1 VTKTEGSVLPHGRAF
16 AFVKSVVAGLFRHHA
31 FDHAA
36 TMAFYFFLG
45 SIPLLVVFGLLVG
58 AIVQRSGADLL
69 AEPLYHAMPGAA
81 AKLIRQELQD
91 IASEHASSIA
101 PLSFIGFVWLTT
113 NGVHNLMDVFE
124 VLVGARPRSWL
135 RQRGIAILWVAG
147 TLVTLVTA
155 TWFLLVANGV
165 ALELQ
170 TEKGIPGL
178 LRRPGD
184 FLGQTWQRVGVVLVV
199 VFLATMG
206 LAIFYRVAVVHKAAI
221 RRRVWPG
228 TLVGIVLWTVVTWG
242 FGAYVR
248 TIGHYAVYYGSLATV
263 AVVLLW
269 LYVSSLAIVVGAEV
283 NAQLEGVRRDH
294 PVH

>member
-58 AIVQRSGADLL
+58 AIVQRSGA
-69 AEPLYHAMPGAA
+69 E
-81 AKLIRQELQD
+81 LIRQELQD